1 MFFVSVL
8 ASDEMMRESVET
20 VKKSIFAS
28 PFFPEQL
35 TFSDVLGIISVIL
48 AIISIILALVIYK
61 LSNNTSE
68 KLAEEASKRA
78 FEKKYNAVERTTVE
92 GIVETSKIINLS
104 KEQCKAIKKLIN
116 KLIKRAK
123 KNSISNPWVYAAS
136 FPIQLKNL
144 FTEEETVR
152 LMYEWKD
159 KSFISWTGKLEN
171 STKVFIL
178 RGDLIVEDIDS
189 R

>member
-1 MFFVSVL
+1 M
-8 ASDEMMRESVET
+8 
-20 VKKSIFAS
+20 
-28 PFFPEQL
+28 
-35 TFSDVLGIISVIL
+35 
-48 AIISIILALVIYK
+48 
-61 LSNNTSE
+61 
-68 KLAEEASKRA
+68 
-78 FEKKYNAVERTTVE
+78 
-92 GIVETSKIINLS
+92 
-104 KEQCKAIKKLIN
+104 IN

>member
-1 MFFVSVL
+1 MFSILVL
-8 ASDEMMRESVET
+8 ASNEMTQESVDT
-20 VKKSIFAS
+20 LKKSIFAS

-35 TFSDVLGIISVIL
+35 TFSDTLGIISVIL
-48 AIISIILALVIYK
+48 AIISIILAIVIYI

-68 KLAEEASKRA
+68 KLAEEAARRA
-78 FEKKYNAVERTTVE
+78 FENKYNAE
-92 GIVETSKIINLS
+92 GKSTEKKEIYRKVNLNKNQYKIV
-104 KEQCKAIKKLIN
+104 KKLIN
-116 KLIKRAK
+116 QLIKKAK
-123 KNSISNPWVYAAS
+123 KNSLTNPWLHAAT
-136 FPIQLKNL
+136 FPIQLKNE

-159 KSFISWTGKLEN
+159 KELISWTGILEN

-178 RGDLIVEDIDS
+178 RGDMIIEDIDS